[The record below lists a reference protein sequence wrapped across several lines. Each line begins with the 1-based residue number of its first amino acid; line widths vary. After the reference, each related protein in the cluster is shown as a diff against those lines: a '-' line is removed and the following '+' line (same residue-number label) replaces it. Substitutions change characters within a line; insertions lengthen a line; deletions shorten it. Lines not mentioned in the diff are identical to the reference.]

1 MQTLPIL
8 SNGTT
13 QPIRTILSNGFQA
26 FAAGS
31 WGGATIEL
39 QVSANATSGFVT
51 FGTLDEHNPILNV
64 SIIQG
69 AYLQFVV
76 TNATVTTNLQLAY
89 GWLGFVYQE

>member
-1 MQTLPIL
+1 MKILPIL
-8 SNGTT
+8 TNGTT
-13 QPIRTILSNGFQA
+13 NLERSILSNGFQA
-26 FAAGS
+26 FVAGS

-51 FGTLDEHNPILNV
+51 FGTLNEANPVLNV
-64 SIIQG
+64 PIIQG

-76 TNATVTTNLQLAY
+76 SGATITTSLQLAY